1 MAGAA
6 STPAVELS
14 MNRSTSSTPTLGLR
28 ALPASPASR
37 QEPTTLSCLRCQL
50 LGHRKLLCAKE
61 DACRETRHVSA
72 FGPILLVG
80 WLATLVAFFVAVW
93 R

>member
-1 MAGAA
+1 MAGPGAEHDPLDLLHA
-6 STPAVELS
+6 DA
-14 MNRSTSSTPTLGLR
+14 GLR

-37 QEPTTLSCLRCQL
+37 QEPTPLSCLRCQL
-50 LGHRKLLCAKE
+50 LGRRKLLCAKE

-72 FGPILLVG
+72 FGPVLLAG